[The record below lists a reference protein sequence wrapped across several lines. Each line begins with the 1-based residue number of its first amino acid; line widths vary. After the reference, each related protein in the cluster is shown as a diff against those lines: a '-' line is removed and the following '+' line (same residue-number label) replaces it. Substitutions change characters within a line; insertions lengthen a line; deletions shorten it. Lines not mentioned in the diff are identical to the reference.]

1 MVKLN
6 RKIKGSTLIEV
17 IVAMVITMTIMGI
30 AFRVLENLNRTSNT
44 RLKVN
49 AMLKAEQVIETAVEE
64 HELIDQTYDEQYMLI
79 YKTVERYHNQEGI
92 CVIRVEVFD
101 RDQKKICEKKQ
112 IVEAQ

>member
-30 AFRVLENLNRTSNT
+30 GFKVLANLNRTGNT

-49 AMLKAEQVIETAVEE
+49 AMLKAEEVIETSVEN
-64 HELIDQTYDEQYMLI
+64 HELFDQTFDKQYMMI
-79 YKTVERYHNQEGI
+79 YKTIEKYNNREDI
-92 CVIRVEVFD
+92 CVIKVEVFD
-101 RDQKKICEKKQ
+101 RNQKKICEKKQ
-112 IVEAQ
+112 IIETQ